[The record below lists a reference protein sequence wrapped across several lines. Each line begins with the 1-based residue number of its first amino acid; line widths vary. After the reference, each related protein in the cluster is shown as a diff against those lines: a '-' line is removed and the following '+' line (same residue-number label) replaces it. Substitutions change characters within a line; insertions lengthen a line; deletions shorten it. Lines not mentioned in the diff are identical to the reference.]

1 MKIAVIGAGSWG
13 TTVALLL
20 NQKRYNVSL
29 WARSIETYIDI
40 YKNKKNSKYTCDAFI
55 PEEIKIFHDIDD
67 LDEDIEVIIFAVP
80 TDFLRNTLLKFYNK
94 IEKNIGSL
102 KALINLA
109 KGIELGSNLRPSQIL
124 KQVLPTKL
132 KDIVA
137 TMSGPNISKEVL
149 EGLPSVT
156 VISSEN
162 KNILKYI
169 QQIFYTDYFRVYTN
183 EDIIGVEIGG
193 AVKNII
199 AIAAGISDGLK
210 YGSNAKASLITRGL
224 YEISKLGINLGA
236 NPVTFSGAAGMGDLI
251 ATCISPYS
259 RNRSVGEKI
268 AKGMTIN
275 EIIDSMYMVAEGIK
289 TTKAVY
295 NIASSLHVEMPV
307 TESLYKIIY
316 EGYSPLDSVNSLM
329 KRKFKPEIEF

>member
-1 MKIAVIGAGSWG
+1 MKITVIGAGSWG
-13 TTVALLL
+13 TTIALLL
-20 NQKRYNVSL
+20 NQKKYDVSL
-29 WARSIETYIDI
+29 WVRSIETYTDI
-40 YKNKKNSKYTCDAFI
+40 IRNRKNSKYTFAALI
-55 PEEIKIFHDIDD
+55 PENIKIFNNIDD
-67 LDEDIEVIIFAVP
+67 LEEGIEIVVFAVP
-80 TDFLRNTLLKFYNK
+80 SSFLRETAIKFFNKLKENK
-94 IEKNIGSL
+94 ESI
-102 KALINLA
+102 KALINVA
-109 KGIELGSNLRPSQIL
+109 KGIELGSNLRPSQVL
-124 KQVLPTKL
+124 KQAVPTEMKGL
-132 KDIVA
+132 IA

-149 EGLPSVT
+149 KGLPSVA

-162 KNILKYI
+162 IDILRYI
-169 QQIFYTDYFRVYTN
+169 QQVFSTDYFRVYTN

-193 AVKNII
+193 AVKNVI
-199 AIAAGISDGLK
+199 AIAAGISDGFH

-224 YEISKLGINLGA
+224 YEISKLGTYLGA
-236 NPVTFSGAAGMGDLI
+236 KSVTFSGAAGMGDLI

-275 EIIDSMYMVAEGIK
+275 EIIDSMYMIAEGIK

-295 NIASSLHVEMPV
+295 QIAATLHIEMPV

-316 EGYSPLDSVNSLM
+316 EANSPMESVINLM

>member
-20 NQKRYNVSL
+20 NQKRYDVSL
-29 WARSIETYIDI
+29 WVRSIETYIDI
-40 YKNKKNSKYTCDAFI
+40 NKNKRNSKYTFDAYI

-80 TDFLRNTLLKFYNK
+80 SDFLRDTLVRFYSK

-109 KGIELGSNLRPSQIL
+109 KGIELGSNLRPSQVL
-124 KQVLPTKL
+124 RQVLPTKL
-132 KDIVA
+132 KDLVA

-149 EGLPSVT
+149 QGLPSVT

-169 QQIFYTDYFRVYTN
+169 QKIFYTDYFRVYTN

-224 YEISKLGINLGA
+224 YEISKLGISLGA
-236 NPVTFSGAAGMGDLI
+236 KPVTFSGAAGMGDLI

-268 AKGMTIN
+268 AKGMKIN
-275 EIIDSMYMVAEGIK
+275 EIIDSMYMVAEGVK

-295 NIASSLHVEMPV
+295 NIASSLHIDMPV

-316 EGYSPLDSVNSLM
+316 EENSPVESVNNLM